1 MGKRREPE
9 SREVTA
15 RGSRKEKGEEE
26 EDEKEDDRLFRGK
39 REGRENNAPVSCW
52 EMTPDN

>member
-15 RGSRKEKGEEE
+15 RCSRKENEDEE
-26 EDEKEDDRLFRGK
+26 EDEKEDDRKFRGK
-39 REGRENNAPVSCW
+39 RESRKTMHQSAAGR
-52 EMTPDN
+52 